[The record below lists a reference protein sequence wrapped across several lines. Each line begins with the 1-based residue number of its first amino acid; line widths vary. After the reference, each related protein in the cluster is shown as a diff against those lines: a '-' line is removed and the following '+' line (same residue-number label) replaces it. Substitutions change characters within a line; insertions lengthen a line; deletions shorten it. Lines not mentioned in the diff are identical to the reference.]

1 MKKVAIGMAV
11 LALCAGMAMAHTYS
25 CGDKDPN
32 CTKNNCSVSIKSKCN
47 MCITCD
53 TLSKGEKESANN
65 GNYSKAQSF
74 QDTQKYLNC
83 KPTN

>member
-1 MKKVAIGMAV
+1 MKKIAIGMAV

-47 MCITCD
+47 MCITCN
-53 TLSKGEKESANN
+53 TLNKKEREASNNRDYESAQKWKN
-65 GNYSKAQSF
+65 
-74 QDTQKYLNC
+74 TQNDLNC